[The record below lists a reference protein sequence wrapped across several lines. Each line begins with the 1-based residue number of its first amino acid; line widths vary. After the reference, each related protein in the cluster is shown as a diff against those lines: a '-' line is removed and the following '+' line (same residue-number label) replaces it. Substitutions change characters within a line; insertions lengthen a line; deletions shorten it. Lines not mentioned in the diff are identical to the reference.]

1 MLMNLHKKSWTYGLK
16 LQRFEDHHKANE
28 KTIEVSFFSFFGGGD
43 NMYAKGPPTRFLLP
57 HPTTHPPPHPPPP
70 PQAMLK
76 LSKDYNER
84 VQEEEGKTV
93 EELIVANVGK
103 IDPKRHLESD
113 VAALMASNI
122 VQCLGAMLDTIVF

>member
-1 MLMNLHKKSWTYGLK
+1 MRPLGLDPSSINPTLH
-16 LQRFEDHHKANE
+16 R
-28 KTIEVSFFSFFGGGD
+28 
-43 NMYAKGPPTRFLLP
+43 
-57 HPTTHPPPHPPPP
+57 
-70 PQAMLK
+70 QAMLK

-113 VAALMASNI
+113 VASLMSSNV

>member
-1 MLMNLHKKSWTYGLK
+1 
-16 LQRFEDHHKANE
+16 
-28 KTIEVSFFSFFGGGD
+28 
-43 NMYAKGPPTRFLLP
+43 
-57 HPTTHPPPHPPPP
+57 
-70 PQAMLK
+70 MLK

-84 VQEEEGKTV
+84 VQEEEGKTA
-93 EELIVANVGK
+93 EERIVANVGK

>member
-1 MLMNLHKKSWTYGLK
+1 MP
-16 LQRFEDHHKANE
+16 RD
-28 KTIEVSFFSFFGGGD
+28 
-43 NMYAKGPPTRFLLP
+43 LLP
-57 HPTTHPPPHPPPP
+57 DSSYRTQPPNHTRTPPP